1 MKNIL
6 KIGAVVLAFLTMAAT
21 TTHAQKFGFVNSQE
35 ILGEMPEVKQAEA
48 NLEALQQQLQKR
60 LQASIEQLQ
69 ADYLEIQQKI
79 ERGELSPRQQE
90 VEAQTLQER
99 QQKLAGEE
107 QDMVN
112 QIQKKREE
120 LLEPIYARVN
130 EAIAEVA
137 KENEFTF
144 IFDQAVLLY
153 YEDSQDVSA
162 QVRAKL
168 GF

>member
-6 KIGAVVLAFLTMAAT
+6 KIGAVVLAFLTMAT
-21 TTHAQKFGFVNSQE
+21 TTTNAQKFGFVNSQE

-69 ADYLEIQQKI
+69 TDYVDIQRKVEQ
-79 ERGELSPRQQE
+79 GELSPRQQE

-112 QIQKKREE
+112 QIQAKREE

-153 YEDSQDVSA
+153 YEDSQGETRKSET
-162 QVRAKL
+162 
-168 GF
+168 

>member
-1 MKNIL
+1 MKSIL
-6 KIGAVVLAFLTMAAT
+6 KIGLVAIAFLSMATAVQ
-21 TTHAQKFGFVNSQE
+21 AQQFAFVNSQE
-35 ILGEMPEVKQAEA
+35 ILTEMPEVKQAEA

-60 LQASIEQLQ
+60 LQASVEQFQ
-69 ADYLEIQQKI
+69 AEIQDMSQRI
-79 ERGELSPRQQE
+79 DRGELSPRQQE
-90 VEAQTLQER
+90 VETQALQER
-99 QQKLAGEE
+99 EQELALEE

-112 QIQKKREE
+112 QIQTKRNE
-120 LLEPIYARVN
+120 LLEPIYDRVN

-137 KENEFTF
+137 EEGGYTF

-153 YEDSQDVSA
+153 YTESQDVSD

>member
-6 KIGAVVLAFLTMAAT
+6 KIGAVVLAFLTMAT
-21 TTHAQKFGFVNSQE
+21 TTTNAQKFGFVNSQE

-69 ADYLEIQQKI
+69 TDYVDIQRKVEQ
-79 ERGELSPRQQE
+79 GELSPRQQE

-112 QIQKKREE
+112 QIQAKREE

>member
-1 MKNIL
+1 M
-6 KIGAVVLAFLTMAAT
+6 LAFLTTAT
-21 TTHAQKFGFVNSQE
+21 AVQAQQFGFVNSQE

-69 ADYLEIQQKI
+69 SDYVAIQQRI

-90 VEAQTLQER
+90 TEVQALQQRE
-99 QQKLAGEE
+99 QALAKEE
-107 QDMVN
+107 QDMVA
-112 QIQKKREE
+112 QIQTKRNE
-120 LLEPIYARVN
+120 LLEPIYDRVN
-130 EAIAEVA
+130 TAIAEVA
-137 KENEFTF
+137 QENGYTF

-153 YEDSQDVSA
+153 FEDSQDVSA
-162 QVRAKL
+162 QVREKL

>member
-1 MKNIL
+1 MKNIMKMAML
-6 KIGAVVLAFLTMAAT
+6 ALVLVASTASIQ
-21 TTHAQKFGFVNSQE
+21 AQKFGFVNSQE

-69 ADYLEIQQKI
+69 ADYLDIQQKI

-112 QIQKKREE
+112 QIQSKREE
-120 LLEPIYARVN
+120 LLEPIYKRVN
-130 EAIAEVA
+130 DAIAEVA
-137 KENEFTF
+137 KEKEYTF

-153 YEDSQDVSA
+153 YEEAMDVSTD
-162 QVRAKL
+162 VRTKL

>member
-6 KIGAVVLAFLTMAAT
+6 KIGAVVLAFLTMAT
-21 TTHAQKFGFVNSQE
+21 TTTNAQKFGFVNSQE

-69 ADYLEIQQKI
+69 ADYIEIQRKI
-79 ERGELSPRQQE
+79 EQGELSPRQQE

-112 QIQKKREE
+112 QIQSKRDE

>member
-1 MKNIL
+1 M
-6 KIGAVVLAFLTMAAT
+6 LAFLTTASAIQ
-21 TTHAQKFGFVNSQE
+21 AQQFGYVNSQE

-60 LQASIEQLQ
+60 LQASVEQLQ
-69 ADYLEIQQKI
+69 TDYMAIQRRI
-79 ERGELSPRQQE
+79 EQGELSPRQQE
-90 VEAQTLQER
+90 TEVQALQQREQQLAQ
-99 QQKLAGEE
+99 EE

-112 QIQKKREE
+112 QIQTKRTE
-120 LLEPIYARVN
+120 LLEPIYSRVN

-137 KENEFTF
+137 KENGYTF

-153 YEDSQDVSA
+153 FEESQDVSA

>member
-1 MKNIL
+1 MKMAML
-6 KIGAVVLAFLTMAAT
+6 ALVLVASTASIQ
-21 TTHAQKFGFVNSQE
+21 AQKFGFANSQE

-69 ADYLEIQQKI
+69 ADYLDIQQKI

-112 QIQKKREE
+112 QIQSKREE
-120 LLEPIYARVN
+120 LLEPIYKRVN
-130 EAIAEVA
+130 DAIAEVA
-137 KENEFTF
+137 KEKEYTF

-153 YEDSQDVSA
+153 YEEAMDVSTD
-162 QVRAKL
+162 VRTKL

>member
-1 MKNIL
+1 MKSIL
-6 KIGAVVLAFLTMAAT
+6 KIGIVVLAFLTTASAIQ
-21 TTHAQKFGFVNSQE
+21 AQQFGYVNSQE

-60 LQASIEQLQ
+60 LQASVEQLQ
-69 ADYLEIQQKI
+69 TDYVAIQRRI
-79 ERGELSPRQQE
+79 EQGELSPRQQE
-90 VEAQTLQER
+90 TEVQALQQREQQLAQ
-99 QQKLAGEE
+99 EE

-112 QIQKKREE
+112 QIQTKRNE
-120 LLEPIYARVN
+120 LLEPIYSRVN

-137 KENEFTF
+137 KENGYTF

-153 YEDSQDVSA
+153 FEESQDVSA

>member
-1 MKNIL
+1 MKMAML
-6 KIGAVVLAFLTMAAT
+6 ALVLVASTASIQ
-21 TTHAQKFGFVNSQE
+21 AQKFGFVNSQE

-69 ADYLEIQQKI
+69 ADYLDIQQKI

-112 QIQKKREE
+112 QIQSKREE
-120 LLEPIYARVN
+120 LLEPIYKRVN
-130 EAIAEVA
+130 DAIAEVA
-137 KENEFTF
+137 KEKEYTF

-153 YEDSQDVSA
+153 YEEAMDVSTD
-162 QVRAKL
+162 VRTKL

>member
-6 KIGAVVLAFLTMAAT
+6 KIGAVVLAFLTMAT
-21 TTHAQKFGFVNSQE
+21 TTANAQKFGFVNSQE

-69 ADYLEIQQKI
+69 ADYIEIQRKI
-79 ERGELSPRQQE
+79 EQGELSPRQQE

-107 QDMVN
+107 QAMVS
-112 QIQKKREE
+112 QIQAKRDE

-130 EAIAEVA
+130 DAIAEVA